1 MALSR
6 MALKCDIIRAMS
18 DKDELKNKTNNSEV
32 WHDIFVCSTIVAL
45 VVSAIWFASAP
56 HGRWW
61 FAVPGAMAWCLFT
74 SIQEDSVKLVKRE
87 DYPNDV
93 DKYWDRVKS
102 QLAHCQV
109 ASIFI
114 SVVVFMFLYFLT
126 PQSN

>member
-1 MALSR
+1 MT
-6 MALKCDIIRAMS
+6 LKCAIIRVMS
-18 DKDELKNKTNNSEV
+18 NKDELKDKSNNAKM

-45 VVSAIWFASAP
+45 VVSVIWFTSAP

-61 FAVPGAMAWCLFT
+61 FAVPGAIAWCLFT

-93 DKYWDRVKS
+93 DKYWDRVES

-109 ASIFI
+109 VSIFI
-114 SVVVFMFLYFLT
+114 AVVVLLFLYFLT
-126 PQSN
+126 PQSD

>member
-1 MALSR
+1 
-6 MALKCDIIRAMS
+6 MS
-18 DKDELKNKTNNSEV
+18 DNNELKNRTNNTKM
-32 WHDIFVCSTIVAL
+32 WRDIFVCSTIVAL
-45 VVSAIWFASAP
+45 VVSVIWSTSAP

-61 FAVPGAMAWCLFT
+61 FAVPGVIAWYIFT

-109 ASIFI
+109 TSIAI
-114 SVVVFMFLYFLT
+114 AIIVFMFMYFFK
-126 PQSN
+126 PQFD